1 MSSSLSRYVVD
12 AFDDKTFSQLA
23 KPTAQLAARLER
35 VAVKQGLQFDGE
47 LKKSVYIWAG
57 AGIVLL
63 HLAAVWAYLNYEEPA
78 PTIVPKHEVAIEF
91 IKPETPPPVVEP
103 PPPPPPPPPPK
114 VQKVAPPP
122 QPIAALKTAPA
133 VENVAPT
140 DLTVQENTKAESTSA
155 PVMAASGP
163 LDKNAEIPEPA
174 PPVPPAPPA
183 PKVEE
188 PITEAS
194 ANAGY
199 LNNPKPDYPGAAL
212 RNGWGGTV
220 ILRVRVLASG
230 APESATVKK
239 STGKKVLDDAA
250 VNTVM
255 KWTFVPSKR
264 GSTPIDGWATVPII
278 FNPEQ

>member
-35 VAVKQGLQFDGE
+35 VAVRQGLQFDGE
-47 LKKSVYIWAG
+47 LKKSVYLWAG
-57 AGIVLL
+57 TGIVLL
-63 HLAAVWAYLNYEEPA
+63 HLAAVWVYLNYEEPA

-122 QPIAALKTAPA
+122 PQPIAALKTAPA

-140 DLTVQENTKAESTSA
+140 DITVQENTKAEATSE

-163 LDKNAEIPEPA
+163 LDKSA
-174 PPVPPAPPA
+174 PMTEVTPPPAPPA

-188 PITEAS
+188 PVTEAS